1 MSNQQTLE
9 EIKKDVEK
17 TIVGFYA
24 PPSTRWNRNHTACAE
39 WHFIWS
45 QKRTPQLNME
55 TLGYREKMCEIITKE
70 WYERMMRT
78 LKI

>member
-9 EIKKDVEK
+9 ELEKDLKK

-24 PPSTRWNRNHTACAE
+24 PPSTRWNRNYTNVAE

-55 TLGYREKMCEIITKE
+55 ILKDREKMCEIITKE
-70 WYERMMRT
+70 WYERTMRT